1 MSSKLSVLDPT
12 GYPPTITARGLAPAL
27 DSLDDK
33 TVFLVDIGWENCDV
47 FAHQLEGW
55 FSEHLPKTETRVV
68 KWRDQHQP
76 DPELSDQIR
85 TEGDAAILGVGL

>member
-1 MSSKLSVLDPT
+1 MAERLTVFDPT
-12 GYPPTITARGLAPAL
+12 GYPPKVTAKGLAPGL
-27 DSLDDK
+27 DTLDGK

-47 FAHQLEGW
+47 FADQMQRW
-55 FSEHLPKTETRVV
+55 FSQNRPGVRTRIA
-68 KWRDQHQP
+68 KWRDQHAP